1 MFTKTKAVFFA
12 REEED
17 LICCFFLS
25 PPDLYF
31 KCKVL
36 LSWMLSYCLK
46 RYAPKEKR
54 KRKKKVLL
62 PLLCQSTGVETS
74 CREEVLGKSVQEE
87 PIFVLILSKETNN
100 GLRQKEYGL

>member
-17 LICCFFLS
+17 LICCFFFP

-36 LSWMLSYCLK
+36 LSWMLIYCLNG
-46 RYAPKEKR
+46 YVPKEKR
-54 KRKKKVLL
+54 KKNSFT
-62 PLLCQSTGVETS
+62 LLCQSTEVETS
-74 CREEVLGKSVQEE
+74 CREDALGKSVQEE
-87 PIFVLILSKETNN
+87 PICVLILSKVTNN
-100 GLRQKEYGL
+100 GLRQKAYGL